1 MSKASNNVDGN
12 VDNKETQLDKLSLT
26 ELMNQLDQIV
36 AWFNSGEVDIDQAA
50 AKFDEGVKLV
60 EVIKAK
66 LAETDTKINQ
76 IKLKLEKVVE
86 Q

>member
-1 MSKASNNVDGN
+1 MSKTNESAND
-12 VDNKETQLDKLSLT
+12 QQPLDKLSLS
-26 ELMNQLDQIV
+26 ELMERLDQIV
-36 AWFNSGEVDIDQAA
+36 DWFNSGEVDIDQAA

>member
-1 MSKASNNVDGN
+1 MSKTNENAND
-12 VDNKETQLDKLSLT
+12 QRPLDKLSLL
-26 ELMNQLDQIV
+26 ELMERLDQIV
-36 AWFNSGEVDIDQAA
+36 DWFNSGEVDIDQAA
-50 AKFDEGVKLV
+50 AKFDEGVKLA

-76 IKLKLEKVVE
+76 IKLKLEKAVE

>member
-36 AWFNSGEVDIDQAA
+36 AWFNSGEVDIDEATV
-50 AKFDEGVKLV
+50 KFDEGVKLA

>member
-1 MSKASNNVDGN
+1 MSKTNENAND
-12 VDNKETQLDKLSLT
+12 QQPLDKISLS
-26 ELMNQLDQIV
+26 ELMERLEQIV
-36 AWFNSGEVDIDQAA
+36 DWFNSGEVDIDQAA
-50 AKFDEGVKLV
+50 TKFDEGVKLA

>member
-1 MSKASNNVDGN
+1 MSKTNENAND
-12 VDNKETQLDKLSLT
+12 QQPLDKLSLS
-26 ELMNQLDQIV
+26 ELMERLDQIV
-36 AWFNSGEVDIDQAA
+36 DWFNSGEVDIDQAT
-50 AKFDEGVKLV
+50 AKFDEGVKLA

-76 IKLKLEKVVE
+76 IKLKLEKAVE

>member
-1 MSKASNNVDGN
+1 MSKTNESAND
-12 VDNKETQLDKLSLT
+12 QQPLDKLSLS
-26 ELMNQLDQIV
+26 ELMERLDQIV
-36 AWFNSGEVDIDQAA
+36 DWFNSGEVDIDQAA
-50 AKFDEGVKLV
+50 TKFDEGVKLA

>member
-1 MSKASNNVDGN
+1 MSKTNESAND
-12 VDNKETQLDKLSLT
+12 QQPLDKLSLS
-26 ELMNQLDQIV
+26 ELMERLDQIV
-36 AWFNSGEVDIDQAA
+36 DWFNSGEVDIDQAT
-50 AKFDEGVKLV
+50 AKFDEGVKLA

>member
-1 MSKASNNVDGN
+1 MSKTNESAND
-12 VDNKETQLDKLSLT
+12 QQPLDKLSLS
-26 ELMNQLDQIV
+26 ELMERLDQIV
-36 AWFNSGEVDIDQAA
+36 DWFNSGEVDIDQAT
-50 AKFDEGVKLV
+50 AKFDEGVKLA

-76 IKLKLEKVVE
+76 IKLKLEKAVE

>member
-1 MSKASNNVDGN
+1 MSKASDNVDGN
-12 VDNKETQLDKLSLT
+12 VDNKEAQLDKLSLT

-36 AWFNSGEVDIDQAA
+36 AWFNSGEVDIDEATV
-50 AKFDEGVKLV
+50 KFDEGVKLT

>member
-50 AKFDEGVKLV
+50 AKFDEGVKLA

>member
-1 MSKASNNVDGN
+1 MSKTNENANDQ
-12 VDNKETQLDKLSLT
+12 QLLDELSLS
-26 ELMNQLDQIV
+26 ELMERLDQIV
-36 AWFNSGEVDIDQAA
+36 DWFNSGEVDIDQAA
-50 AKFDEGVKLV
+50 TKFDEGVKLA

>member
-1 MSKASNNVDGN
+1 MSKASNNVNGN
-12 VDNKETQLDKLSLT
+12 VDNKETQLDQLSLT
-26 ELMNQLDQIV
+26 ELMSQLDQIV

-50 AKFDEGVKLV
+50 TKFDEGVKLA

>member
-1 MSKASNNVDGN
+1 MSKTNENANDQ
-12 VDNKETQLDKLSLT
+12 QLLDELSLS
-26 ELMNQLDQIV
+26 ELMERLDRIV
-36 AWFNSGEVDIDQAA
+36 DWFNSGEVDIDQAA
-50 AKFDEGVKLV
+50 TKFDEGVKLA

>member
-50 AKFDEGVKLV
+50 MKFDEGVKLA

>member
-1 MSKASNNVDGN
+1 MSKTNENAND
-12 VDNKETQLDKLSLT
+12 QQPLDRLSLS
-26 ELMNQLDQIV
+26 ELMGRLDQIV
-36 AWFNSGEVDIDQAA
+36 DWFNSGEVDIDQAA
-50 AKFDEGVKLV
+50 TKFDEGVKLA

-66 LAETDTKINQ
+66 LTETDTKINQ